1 MYNLDDVLILFS
13 QQKLVTEVTNVR
25 VELEQRLKNV
35 QHEAQQKSKASR
47 REAEQQLEI
56 LQGDNTALQQKLSN
70 LQAQLERLQKQ
81 SDSKAQ
87 PQVAWQSNQSEIK
100 QTSRQNV
107 SNQDCHEN
115 DEIIDQLRATLKQR
129 DRVG

>member
-13 QQKLVTEVTNVR
+13 QQKLVTEVTNAR
-25 VELEQRLKNV
+25 VELEQRLRNA

-47 REAEQQLEI
+47 REAEQQLDI
-56 LQGDNTALQQKLSN
+56 LKGDNTALQQKLSN
-70 LQAQLERLQKQ
+70 LQAQLERLRKQ

-87 PQVAWQSNQSEIK
+87 PQVAWQSNQSESK